1 MMQVAL
7 KSADDV
13 WNMMSIELGTW
24 YWLTNSTDSN
34 DEIIVVIVGMELGS
48 MLDFTYE
55 LIQLLQQSRI
65 CKSSPFYRQEKLA
78 AWWGKTVCLSC
89 SILPEI

>member
-1 MMQVAL
+1 MPLYLHL
-7 KSADDV
+7 KLKNEEWDF
-13 WNMMSIELGTW
+13 LGE
-24 YWLTNSTDSN
+24 DG
-34 DEIIVVIVGMELGS
+34 EVGMELGS

-78 AWWGKTVCLSC
+78 AW
-89 SILPEI
+89 